1 MKNISIVLFLLLFTS
16 TLVFGQARGLK
27 LIEKD
32 KFSTV
37 ERRLNKDILKQPN
50 DVGLNYEMA
59 VLLTQKGYAKYSPES
74 AYMFLMKTMSLYENT
89 TDPKVLKSLEKIPIN
104 KTQFQNYTDT
114 ICRHA
119 LEEAI
124 NVNSVEAYEEFL
136 NYFKTSPV
144 VYINRA
150 TSNRDIAAFL
160 LACEKH
166 TVTAYQT
173 FITKYPNAVQIG
185 EAIKKRDQLAFGI
198 AKGID
203 KIESYKEFIN
213 KYPEALEV
221 NEAWGRVYELA
232 FAQAEQDNTL
242 QSYKKFVDEYPK
254 SSQYPVALA
263 RVNEMNYALAEKEN
277 TSAAYKKFLDENPN
291 SKQYDKAFKL
301 FEEKQYLEIKKDGDW
316 LSLKT
321 FIDKCPNNSWKSV
334 AMDSIC
340 AIGLRTEDLG
350 ALKYTTD
357 SLKGSKRNDAL
368 LLFHDVFTNDGEKS
382 TLDLFYKT
390 YNDTIFNAI
399 RIKEYELA
407 ELGNNL
413 ALELPYNPAD
423 FQKYDEY
430 IRKAAP
436 REKAFVA
443 LQRIIYSDIDVKDWK
458 FALNKL
464 NTYISCFKTKTR
476 KLKDLM
482 SVLEAAPDNTIQIT
496 SVGPGINT
504 VEGSEYQPVITA
516 DDKSL
521 YFCGKSRKDNVG
533 NEDIFVSTKVN
544 GVWSDAKIV
553 SDLSLTGSNNAQFS
567 ISSDRTKMI
576 LSKSGKI
583 YYSDKTATGWADA
596 IPYPDIINSGKWQS
610 DGMITADGKALLFAS
625 TREGGYNLETPNTIY
640 HGDSQYPSDI
650 YVSLLNEKNEWGKP
664 INLGKV
670 INTPYCDRMPCLTPD
685 MKTLY
690 FSSDGHG
697 GLGGL
702 DVFKATRLSDTCWT
716 SWSEPVNLGKEI
728 NTGES
733 DRNYKISG
741 DGTKAY
747 FSKKSSTQDKE
758 DIYSLNLPKSLRPD
772 PGTTVSGKLIDK
784 FDHVVV
790 SEIRWEDLATGK
802 ELGRAKSDPTDGSFF
817 INLPLGRNYGYYIYK
832 EGYYPYSN
840 NIDLRNNNYKPVK
853 VDATIN
859 MVTYQQMVDDGTVV
873 ILNNLF
879 FNPSESVILPASI
892 PELKRLAAIIRTNNL
907 KVTLTGHTDNV
918 DDDKQLQ
925 SLSEQMA
932 SAVKAFF
939 VKEGCFSDKITFEG
953 FGKTRPIAPNE
964 TEAGRAKNKR
974 VELAFVK

>member
-1 MKNISIVLFLLLFTS
+1 MKKISTVLFLLLFS
-16 TLVFGQARGLK
+16 SSLIFGQSRGLR

-37 ERRLNKDILKQPN
+37 ERRLDKDISKQPN

-59 VLLTQKGYAKYSPES
+59 VLLTQKGYDKYSPES

-89 TDPKVLKSLEKIPIN
+89 TDPKVLKSLDKIPIN
-104 KTQFQNYTDT
+104 KTLFQNYNDT

-119 LEEAI
+119 LEDAI
-124 NVNSVEAYEEFL
+124 ATNSVEAYERFL
-136 NYFKTSPV
+136 TYFKTSPV
-144 VYINRA
+144 IYLSRA
-150 TSNRDIAAFL
+150 VSNRDIVAFL

-166 TVTAYQT
+166 TVDAYQS
-173 FITKYPNAVQIG
+173 FITKYPDAVQKG

-198 AKGID
+198 VKGID

-213 KYPEALEV
+213 KYPEAPEV
-221 NEAWGRVYELA
+221 NEAWERVYELA
-232 FAQAEQDNTL
+232 FAVAEQENTL
-242 QSYKKFVDEYPK
+242 QAYKKFVDEYPK
-254 SSQYPVALA
+254 SSQYAVALS

-277 TSAAYKKFLDENPN
+277 TSAAYKKFLDENPG
-291 SKQYDKAFKL
+291 SKQYEKAFKL
-301 FEEKQYLEIKKDGDW
+301 FEEKQYLEIKRDGDW
-316 LSLKT
+316 MSLKT

-334 AMDSIC
+334 ALDSIC

-368 LLFHDVFTNDGEKS
+368 LLYHDVFTNDGEKS
-382 TLDLFYKT
+382 TLDLFYKA
-390 YNDTIFNAI
+390 YPDTIFNAI
-399 RIKEYELA
+399 KTKDYALA

-413 ALELPYNPAD
+413 ALELPYKPAD

-436 REKAFVA
+436 NEKAFVA
-443 LQRIIYSDIDVKDWK
+443 LQRIISSDINVKDWK

-464 NTYISCFKTKTR
+464 NTYVSCFKTKNR
-476 KLKDLM
+476 KVKDLIAL
-482 SVLEAAPDNTIQIT
+482 LESATDNTIQIT

-504 VEGSEYQPVITA
+504 VEGDEYQPVITA

-521 YFCGKSRKDNVG
+521 YFCGRGRKDNVSS
-533 NEDIFVSTKVN
+533 EDIFVSNKVN
-544 GVWSDAKIV
+544 EVWSDAKIV
-553 SDLSLTGSNNAQFS
+553 SDLSPAGSNNVQFS
-567 ISSDRTKMI
+567 ITTDGTRMI
-576 LSKSGKI
+576 LFRSGKL
-583 YYSDKTATGWADA
+583 YYSDKTAGGWGDA
-596 IPYPDIINSGKWQS
+596 IPFPDIINSGKWQS
-610 DGMITADGKALLFAS
+610 DAMISADGKVLLFAS
-625 TREGGYNLETPNTIY
+625 VREGGYNLETPNMIY
-640 HGDSQYPSDI
+640 HGDSQYPVDI

-670 INTPYCDRMPCLTPD
+670 INTPYCDRMPCLAPD

-702 DVFKATRLSDTCWT
+702 DVFKTTRLSDTCWAR
-716 SWSEPVNLGKEI
+716 WSEPINLGKEI
-728 NTGES
+728 NTEGS
-733 DRNYKISG
+733 DRNYKISD
-741 DGTKAY
+741 DGTRAY
-747 FSKKSSTQDKE
+747 FSKKITSQDKE
-758 DIYSLNLPKSLRPD
+758 DIYSINLPKSLRPEAV
-772 PGTTVSGKLIDK
+772 TTITGKLIDK
-784 FDHVVV
+784 GNHPVV
-790 SEIRWEDLATGK
+790 SEIRWEDLETGK
-802 ELGRAKSDPTDGSFF
+802 EMGRAKSDPVDGSFF
-817 INLPLGRNYGYYIYK
+817 INLPLGKNYGYYVNK
-832 EGYYPYSN
+832 EGYFPYSN

-859 MVTYQQMVDDGTVV
+859 MVTYQQMVEDGTVV

-879 FNPSESVILPASI
+879 FNPSESVILTASI
-892 PELKRLAAIIRTNNL
+892 PELKRIAAIIKTNNL
-907 KVTLTGHTDNV
+907 KVTLAGHTDNV
-918 DDDKQLQ
+918 GDDKQLQ

-932 SAVKAFF
+932 DAVKTFF

-974 VELAFVK
+974 VELEFIK